1 MLRGVFLSTI
11 PEIPGQAF
19 DVRGLVI
26 AHLTLTSLG
35 RGPVKDSLIQ
45 QLIQQAQQLGADAV
59 VDIKTE
65 IGGENGHCVMT
76 GTAVKLR

>member
-1 MLRGVFLSTI
+1 MFLSTL
-11 PEIPGQAF
+11 PNVPHRDFE
-19 DVRGLVI
+19 VRGLVI
-26 AHLTLTSLG
+26 AHMQLTSLG
-35 RGPVKDSLIQ
+35 RGPVKDTLVQ
-45 QLIQQAQQLGADAV
+45 QIIQQAQQLGGDAV